1 MSRIP
6 SFACMALAG
15 YLLATGCGTRPE
27 PGAADPRAAVDA
39 YVAGLNASD
48 HRAVAR
54 LAPPLNDPT
63 ADIRRRLAAY
73 GGKAIELTAV
83 NLSSDITPK
92 VVRAELE
99 GAGAGGRYTE
109 TLTLEREDGRW
120 FIALGSN
127 PDVPA
132 DRTTAST
139 TRPG

>member
-6 SFACMALAG
+6 SFARVALAG
-15 YLLATGCGTRPE
+15 YLLAAGCATQPE

-39 YVAGLNASD
+39 YVAGLNAAD

-54 LAPPLNDPT
+54 LAPPLNDP
-63 ADIRRRLAAY
+63 AEDIRRRLAAY
-73 GGKAIELTAV
+73 GGKAIKLTSV
-83 NLSSDITPK
+83 ELSSDITPK
-92 VVRAELE
+92 AVRAEL
-99 GAGAGGRYTE
+99 AGAGTGGRYSE
-109 TLTLEREDGRW
+109 TLTLERQDGRW

-132 DRTTAST
+132 DRRTAST